1 MIGRLLRFA
10 LQQRFVTLVL
20 TLAMVGLGVY
30 CFQQLKVEAY
40 PDISD
45 TQVVVITTSPGH
57 AAEEME
63 QQITIPIERALNSV
77 PNLIA
82 RRSRTIYGLSVVELT
97 FTYTTND
104 YFARQVVLERLR
116 DADLPDGVTPDIA
129 PLTTPIGEMYRFRLD
144 GPGRTELELRELEDW
159 VIAPRLLQVPGVGDV
174 VPFGGLVKQYQVE
187 ISPPALAKYGLN
199 IKSVLDA
206 IQANNKNAG
215 GALLNT
221 SQQSM
226 VIRGVGRI
234 SSVGD
239 IENIVLV
246 ASKGVPVLVRDV
258 GSVRIGSAP
267 QTGMFGWNQ
276 NPGGIEGIVLLRRNE
291 NPSEVLQAL
300 KMAIDELNQSSLP
313 RGVQIVPIYDR
324 TDLVNSTLRT
334 VSRTLL
340 EGFTVV
346 VIVLGFFL
354 GSPRAA
360 LLTALTIPLS
370 LLFAFICMY
379 YNGVPANLLSLG
391 ALDFGII
398 VDGTLVMVE
407 HIVRK
412 LSQPQRDGQPRNA
425 IDIIRT
431 AAFEVERPIFFS
443 LCILIAAY
451 LPLFTL
457 ERVERRLFTPMAFTV
472 CAALVGSLICALTL
486 IPVLATY
493 LFQGGGPAWQ
503 NPLLRWLGDR
513 YEWVLRRLLRRP
525 AIVAWSAV
533 AIIGASL
540 YLGTRLGSEFLPNL
554 DEGVMWIRA
563 NLPSGTSLAKSAS
576 VASEMRALILR
587 HPEVLLVSSQ
597 SGRNDSGTDPFGP
610 NRNEFLIT
618 LKPYSTWPA
627 GRTKQ
632 NLVADLRREL
642 NREIPGILLNFTQPI
657 IDTVTE
663 SVTGSSADLAVII
676 RGPDLGELRQ
686 LADKTLAMVRT
697 VQGAADTSIEQEED
711 QPGLRIS
718 VDRSLIARYGL
729 NVDELTRVIESALGG
744 AAIGSV
750 FEQDRRFDIAVRY
763 APEWRSDIGR
773 LRDLLVRTSD
783 GAQVPL
789 SQLAD
794 VRVVTGASIIARRDN
809 QRAITIRTNIV
820 NRDQGGFVEEAQQ
833 RLEREVH
840 LPPGYQVVWGG
851 QFENL
856 ERARRRL
863 YLIIPVTIAIIFS
876 LLFFAFGSTS
886 SAMLVLLNVP
896 FSVVGGVILLYLRN
910 IHLSVSA
917 AVGFISL
924 FGVAVMSGV
933 LFISEIN
940 RRRKEEDMGLEDAV
954 VLGAKYQLRPRLIL
968 ILVAMLGMVPAASAV
983 GIGSDVQ
990 RPLATVVVGGL
1001 LSTLLLTLIALPS
1014 LYYLVERRKVAQ

>member
-10 LQQRFVTLVL
+10 LQQRFVTIVL
-20 TLAMVGLGVY
+20 TLAMIGLGVY

-45 TQVVVITTSPGH
+45 TQVIVITTSPGH

-116 DADLPDGVTPDIA
+116 DADLPEGVTPDIA

-246 ASKGVPVLVRDV
+246 ASRGVPVLVRDV

-276 NPGGIEGIVLLRRNE
+276 NSGGIEGIVLLRRNE
-291 NPSEVLQAL
+291 NPSEVLRAL
-300 KMAIDELNQSSLP
+300 STAIDELNQSSLP

-407 HIVRK
+407 HVVRR
-412 LSQPQRDGQPRNA
+412 LSQPQRHGQQRNA
-425 IDIIRT
+425 FDIIRT

-525 AIVAWSAV
+525 VIVAWSAV

-540 YLGTRLGSEFLPNL
+540 YLGTRLGSEFLPK
-554 DEGVMWIRA
+554 
-563 NLPSGTSLAKSAS
+563 TSS
-576 VASEMRALILR
+576 V
-587 HPEVLLVSSQ
+587 
-597 SGRNDSGTDPFGP
+597 
-610 NRNEFLIT
+610 
-618 LKPYSTWPA
+618 
-627 GRTKQ
+627 
-632 NLVADLRREL
+632 
-642 NREIPGILLNFTQPI
+642 
-657 IDTVTE
+657 
-663 SVTGSSADLAVII
+663 
-676 RGPDLGELRQ
+676 RGD
-686 LADKTLAMVRT
+686 
-697 VQGAADTSIEQEED
+697 
-711 QPGLRIS
+711 
-718 VDRSLIARYGL
+718 
-729 NVDELTRVIESALGG
+729 
-744 AAIGSV
+744 
-750 FEQDRRFDIAVRY
+750 
-763 APEWRSDIGR
+763 
-773 LRDLLVRTSD
+773 
-783 GAQVPL
+783 
-789 SQLAD
+789 
-794 VRVVTGASIIARRDN
+794 
-809 QRAITIRTNIV
+809 
-820 NRDQGGFVEEAQQ
+820 
-833 RLEREVH
+833 
-840 LPPGYQVVWGG
+840 
-851 QFENL
+851 
-856 ERARRRL
+856 
-863 YLIIPVTIAIIFS
+863 
-876 LLFFAFGSTS
+876 GST
-886 SAMLVLLNVP
+886 
-896 FSVVGGVILLYLRN
+896 
-910 IHLSVSA
+910 
-917 AVGFISL
+917 
-924 FGVAVMSGV
+924 
-933 LFISEIN
+933 
-940 RRRKEEDMGLEDAV
+940 
-954 VLGAKYQLRPRLIL
+954 
-968 ILVAMLGMVPAASAV
+968 
-983 GIGSDVQ
+983 
-990 RPLATVVVGGL
+990 
-1001 LSTLLLTLIALPS
+1001 
-1014 LYYLVERRKVAQ
+1014 